1 MTPQQRRIAAL
12 RRFAFG
18 ISTLTVVG
26 HVFLG
31 FEQSWLQVLVSLAT
45 CYSVELV
52 LEAVDAASAGR
63 APRFRGGGPKG
74 LADFLLPAHITALA
88 IALLLYPADRLWPIV
103 LAGVIAVASKSI
115 FRAPVGKGSR
125 HFLNPSNFGIA
136 VTLLLMPSVG
146 IAPPYHFTE
155 NLSGWG
161 DWALPAFI
169 LFTGTLLNVKLTGK
183 LPLIVAWLSAFA
195 LQAVVRHVLFGSSL
209 EAALVPMTGVAF
221 LLFTFYMVT
230 DPGTT
235 PVAPRAQVAFGA
247 SVAGVYGVLMALH
260 VVFGLFFAL
269 ALVSLTRGASLHV
282 LAYSRRAAERRVPL
296 GVGVGEQA
304 FEARPAR

>member
-103 LAGVIAVASKSI
+103 LAGVVAVASKSI

-195 LQAVVRHVLFGSSL
+195 LQAVVRHVLLGSSL

-247 SVAGVYGVLMALH
+247 AVAGVYGVLMALH

-269 ALVSLTRGASLHV
+269 AIVSLTRGASLHV